1 MRRRSSLEL
10 RNADAEAHHV
20 QTTDGLSTPARP
32 GPTSSRPEIRRRE
45 SCADQYRYARFMGL
59 ESLLQSLDPSASV
72 RGHQFEHVTRWFL
85 LNAPEYRHLFKEVW
99 LWDEW
104 PGRWGPDSGI
114 DLVAQEHGGDLWA
127 IQAKAYDAAYSIK
140 KADVDSFLSEASRRY
155 FTYRLLIAT
164 TDLLGARARA
174 TIEREGNVGL
184 LLRSQLEAA
193 DVTWPRTPRSEAP
206 AQRAPKVPLP
216 HACEAI
222 KDITAGLASRPRAQA
237 IMASGTGKTLVGLWV
252 AERLE
257 AQRILVLVPSLS
269 LLAQTLREWTANAS
283 EGFNFLPVC
292 SDESV
297 SHADELLAST
307 AELGLPVTT
316 SPDVVARFF
325 ADEHGRRVVFATYQS
340 SPVIAAAF
348 GLRPN
353 LPELDLVIAD
363 EAHRTVGSAGSVFGT
378 ILDDCSIRA
387 KRRLFMTATPR
398 VFTERAT
405 REAVRAGQEIMSM
418 SDEDAYGPVVH
429 RLTFGQAITRKLL
442 ADYQVL
448 VIGVDRPDHWLIA
461 EKRRLVELHGR
472 VTDAATLA
480 AHVGLARAVG
490 KYDLRHIVSFH
501 SRVAGARDFSTNF
514 PLVVDMML
522 PEHRPAG
529 ETKAVYV
536 SGLMSSGRRD
546 ALLRQFRA
554 EQGARHKVISNARC
568 LVEGINVPG
577 IDGVA
582 FIDARHSTIDIIQAV
597 GRAIRRSPDKKL
609 GTIIVPV
616 FVPVGSRAEEV
627 LENSS
632 FAAVWAVLRALRAH
646 DETLAE
652 ELDAARRELG
662 RRPSQAPRRPAKIVV
677 NLPSELDDVFLRSFD
692 TRLVKATTTPWLFGV
707 GVLQRYVDD
716 HGTASLEKQVVYD
729 GFELGSW
736 VASQRGLYRSG
747 QLSERRRLELEALPG
762 WTWSAYESRWEQHF
776 AALAA
781 YAERE
786 GHATVPLAHVEGQL
800 ELGKWVVQQREWWG
814 LGKMQESREQRLEQ
828 VPGWVWETPDHWTR
842 TIQLLETF
850 ARREGHTRV
859 PVSHMEDGFK
869 LGRWVRKQR
878 LTLRDVGPDAEPWKQ
893 DRRVYL
899 DGLPGWTWRPYT
911 DAWEDAFRILCAYVD
926 REGHA
931 RVPSSHIEEGFKLGR
946 WVETQRGIHR
956 LQRRGSLDGGR
967 RQRLEALPQW
977 TWDPRDTQW
986 DDGFSSLLAYVAR
999 EGHAR
1004 VPGGHLEA
1012 GFPLGAWV
1020 TKQKQEFHRGAVSA
1034 GRSARLND
1042 VPGWAWNAKD
1052 AEWDDRFMVLKR
1064 YAAREGH
1071 TRVPSAAREGGFRL
1085 GTWVASQRS
1094 AYAKGRLSERARTR
1108 LESLAQWSWSLK

>member
-378 ILDDCSIRA
+378 ILA
-387 KRRLFMTATPR
+387 TA
-398 VFTERAT
+398 VF
-405 REAVRAGQEIMSM
+405 
-418 SDEDAYGPVVH
+418 
-429 RLTFGQAITRKLL
+429 
-442 ADYQVL
+442 
-448 VIGVDRPDHWLIA
+448 
-461 EKRRLVELHGR
+461 
-472 VTDAATLA
+472 
-480 AHVGLARAVG
+480 
-490 KYDLRHIVSFH
+490 
-501 SRVAGARDFSTNF
+501 
-514 PLVVDMML
+514 
-522 PEHRPAG
+522 
-529 ETKAVYV
+529 
-536 SGLMSSGRRD
+536 
-546 ALLRQFRA
+546 
-554 EQGARHKVISNARC
+554 
-568 LVEGINVPG
+568 
-577 IDGVA
+577 
-582 FIDARHSTIDIIQAV
+582 
-597 GRAIRRSPDKKL
+597 
-609 GTIIVPV
+609 
-616 FVPVGSRAEEV
+616 
-627 LENSS
+627 
-632 FAAVWAVLRALRAH
+632 
-646 DETLAE
+646 
-652 ELDAARRELG
+652 
-662 RRPSQAPRRPAKIVV
+662 AP
-677 NLPSELDDVFLRSFD
+677 
-692 TRLVKATTTPWLFGV
+692 
-707 GVLQRYVDD
+707 
-716 HGTASLEKQVVYD
+716 
-729 GFELGSW
+729 
-736 VASQRGLYRSG
+736 
-747 QLSERRRLELEALPG
+747 
-762 WTWSAYESRWEQHF
+762 
-776 AALAA
+776 
-781 YAERE
+781 
-786 GHATVPLAHVEGQL
+786 
-800 ELGKWVVQQREWWG
+800 
-814 LGKMQESREQRLEQ
+814 
-828 VPGWVWETPDHWTR
+828 
-842 TIQLLETF
+842 
-850 ARREGHTRV
+850 
-859 PVSHMEDGFK
+859 
-869 LGRWVRKQR
+869 
-878 LTLRDVGPDAEPWKQ
+878 
-893 DRRVYL
+893 
-899 DGLPGWTWRPYT
+899 
-911 DAWEDAFRILCAYVD
+911 
-926 REGHA
+926 
-931 RVPSSHIEEGFKLGR
+931 
-946 WVETQRGIHR
+946 
-956 LQRRGSLDGGR
+956 
-967 RQRLEALPQW
+967 
-977 TWDPRDTQW
+977 
-986 DDGFSSLLAYVAR
+986 
-999 EGHAR
+999 
-1004 VPGGHLEA
+1004 
-1012 GFPLGAWV
+1012 
-1020 TKQKQEFHRGAVSA
+1020 SA
-1034 GRSARLND
+1034 GS
-1042 VPGWAWNAKD
+1042 
-1052 AEWDDRFMVLKR
+1052 
-1064 YAAREGH
+1064 
-1071 TRVPSAAREGGFRL
+1071 S
-1085 GTWVASQRS
+1085 
-1094 AYAKGRLSERARTR
+1094 
-1108 LESLAQWSWSLK
+1108 